1 MQAIFLVYL
10 SWRDP
15 GASDLVAASTAVMA
29 REGVQKTSIGNGM
42 KCWQASVVQADGS
55 VKRQQVCGKYGV

>member
-1 MQAIFLVYL
+1 MNRSVVSRLLTAATALT
-10 SWRDP
+10 
-15 GASDLVAASTAVMA
+15 LVAASTAVMA